1 MTTYNELKTKADA
14 LMAQAEQIRKEERAR
29 AIADIQAKMA
39 EWGLT
44 AEDLGAAKRKPAA
57 SKSIRPPKYQG
68 PNGELWAGGPG
79 RKPEWVKAALA
90 AGQSLDQYLIE
101 GATKEAA

>member
-1 MTTYNELKTKADA
+1 MTTYTELKTQAET
-14 LMAQAEQIRKEERAR
+14 LMARAEQIRKEERAR

-44 AEDLGAAKRKPAA
+44 AEDLGAVKRKPAA
-57 SKSIRPPKYQG
+57 SKSKAPAKYKG
-68 PNGELWAGGPG
+68 PNGELWSGGPG

-90 AGQSLDQYLIE
+90 AGQSLDQYLI
-101 GATKEAA
+101 A